1 VPTTTLDIIGFKER
15 GERFAMFTAY
25 DCPTGRLLDEVGVP
39 LILVGD
45 TLADNVLGYETTVP
59 VTMEEMLHHT
69 RAVNR
74 GAKEALVIGDLP
86 FGSYHTSIE
95 DGIRNGCRLM
105 KEGGARAV
113 KFEGPWPGLAAAL
126 VTRGAPVMGHLGL
139 TPQSVHALGGYRV
152 QGRKRDAADRLVQD
166 ARRLE
171 EAGVFALVLECVPI
185 ALAKEITLSLAIPT
199 IGIGAG
205 PHCDGQVLVLT
216 DLLGINERKPR
227 FVKAYA
233 NLADEIRHA
242 ARQFQAEVREGV
254 FPDEAHAYS

>member
-1 VPTTTLDIIGFKER
+1 MPTTTIDVIGFKER

-25 DCPTGRLLDEVGVP
+25 DFPTGRLLDEVGAP

-69 RAVNR
+69 RAVTR

-86 FGSYHTSIE
+86 FGSYHASIE
-95 DGIRNGCRLM
+95 DGILNGCRLM

-113 KFEGPWPGLAAAL
+113 KFEGAWPPLAAAL
-126 VTRGAPVMGHLGL
+126 IAKGAPVMGHLGL
-139 TPQSVHALGGYRV
+139 TPQSVHVLGGYRV
-152 QGRKRDAADRLVQD
+152 QGRTQDAAERLLRD

-171 EAGVFALVLECVPI
+171 EAGVFALVLECVPV
-185 ALAKEITLSLAIPT
+185 ALAEEITASLAIPT

-216 DLLGINERKPR
+216 DLVGLNERPPK

-233 NLADEIRHA
+233 NIAEEIRRA
-242 ARQFQAEVREGV
+242 ARQFQAEVREGI
-254 FPDEAHAYS
+254 FPDEAHAYG